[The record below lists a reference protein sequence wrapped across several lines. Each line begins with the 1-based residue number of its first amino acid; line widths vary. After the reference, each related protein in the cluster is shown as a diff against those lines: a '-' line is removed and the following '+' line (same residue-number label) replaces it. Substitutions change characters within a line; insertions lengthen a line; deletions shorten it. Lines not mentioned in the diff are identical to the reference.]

1 MVQSVT
7 SNITM
12 VKDHIMV
19 LSSITLLQICGQYEN
34 ALQWQD
40 STNQEQ
46 NQRLSCPET
55 AFLSS
60 RLSSAATSRSAEAT
74 TTDSSTLSTSTS
86 PAPCSTTFAT
96 SSSFLS
102 QSFSPSGRVLSS
114 SVL

>member
-86 PAPCSTTFAT
+86 WTSSPLPCSTTFAT

-102 QSFSPSGRVLSS
+102 QSFSPSGR
-114 SVL
+114 